1 MKDEK
6 FYKDIN
12 KFYNS
17 ENIKRN
23 LVNAGLILIAF
34 EIMQYSIIDRVASF
48 LEISNIYELK
58 KNKKAY
64 KELIERIKNKLKR
77 KFTIPEKI
85 KDDLLLLCSNFFLH
99 LNVISSKDI
108 EEIKKIRRYRNKL
121 AHELINFIIDSD
133 FEVELHYLF

>member
-34 EIMQYSIIDRVASF
+34 EIM
-48 LEISNIYELK
+48 
-58 KNKKAY
+58 
-64 KELIERIKNKLKR
+64 
-77 KFTIPEKI
+77 
-85 KDDLLLLCSNFFLH
+85 
-99 LNVISSKDI
+99 
-108 EEIKKIRRYRNKL
+108 
-121 AHELINFIIDSD
+121 
-133 FEVELHYLF
+133 